1 MRFLAKGMTIPF
13 RRFLAV
19 ALLFSSSFAWFFAF
33 YTYFDDIF
41 VVFNTD
47 TFWLI
52 SGNILFLIS
61 VVVSAVFGSVIAGR
75 VNRRKLL
82 FLWIVFEV
90 LVILPL
96 PFFRGIESLVF
107 FSIMAGASFG
117 VGFPSCMAFLADS
130 TTADER
136 GRVSGFVVLATF
148 VLVILS
154 SLANSVLGFP
164 SGIGYPSQP
173 IGLVLTAVGV
183 RLIGFLS
190 FLFDPLKKK
199 EITVRPWRGILGL
212 KDFGLYV
219 LAYVLFMVSAGLVA
233 FIWQGLPA
241 NPDYESFHRA
251 GMLVRN
257 VGLGIFGVI
266 AGFMADRVGR
276 KKPIIIGL
284 IMLGVGY
291 ALVGLLTNPMTY
303 FLNLLL
309 SGFAWGIIIVVYLVI
324 PGDLA
329 FSGSE
334 ERFYVAG
341 WVLPLVLYIGIN
353 GAARFINIA
362 PPIDIFSTILSIIL
376 FASIVPIWSAPETLS
391 ESKIRERKFREYA
404 EEVGKVI
411 QESKKP
417 K

>member
-1 MRFLAKGMTIPF
+1 MTIPL
-13 RRFLAV
+13 RKLLAV
-19 ALLFSSSFAWFFAF
+19 TILFSSSFAWFFVF
-33 YTYFDDIF
+33 YNYFDDIF

-52 SGNILFLIS
+52 SGNMLFLIS
-61 VVVSAVFGSVIAGR
+61 VFVSAVFGSVIAGR

-96 PFFRGIESLVF
+96 PFFRGTESLIF
-107 FSIMAGASFG
+107 FSILAGASFG

-130 TTADER
+130 TTVDER
-136 GRVSGFVVLATF
+136 GRVSGLVLLVTF
-148 VLVILS
+148 VFVFLSMLV
-154 SLANSVLGFP
+154 NSVLGFP
-164 SGIGYPSQP
+164 SGIGYASQP
-173 IGLVLTAVGV
+173 IGLILTAVGI

-190 FLFDPLKKK
+190 FLFDPFKKK
-199 EITVRPWRGILGL
+199 EITVRPWRAILGL
-212 KDFGLYV
+212 RDFGLYV

-233 FIWQGLPA
+233 FVWQGLPI
-241 NPDYESFHRA
+241 NPDYESVRSA
-251 GMLVRN
+251 GMLVRYL
-257 VGLGIFGVI
+257 GLGIFGVI
-266 AGFMADRVGR
+266 AGLMADRVGR
-276 KKPIIIGL
+276 KKPIILGL

-303 FLNLLL
+303 FMNLLL
-309 SGFAWGIIIVVYLVI
+309 SGFAWGIIIVIYLVI

-391 ESKIRERKFREYA
+391 ESKIRERRFREYA
-404 EEVGKVI
+404 EEVGKVV
-411 QESKKP
+411 QESKETDQT
-417 K
+417 